1 MELFDTTQHALAA
14 ALRGAGSRQK
24 ALADNLANVDTPGY
38 RRKDVDFHDALRSA
52 MTGDED
58 PKALDFAP
66 QTDSSAPIRIDG
78 NSVDIDSESAALAQN
93 ALEYDALA
101 QVSIS
106 RTAILK
112 TAMGVQP

>member
-1 MELFDTTQHALAA
+1 VELFDTTQHALGA
-14 ALRGAGSRQK
+14 ALRGAGARQK
-24 ALADNLANVDTPGY
+24 ALADNLANVATPGY
-38 RRKDVDFHDALRSA
+38 RRKDVEFHDALRDA
-52 MTGDED
+52 MTSGED
-58 PKALDFAP
+58 TKALDFAA
-66 QTDSSAPIRIDG
+66 QTDSSAPVRTDG

-101 QVSIS
+101 QVSMS